1 MFLPT
6 SLNVRFGVSLSELEP
21 GEAGELVE
29 GGCTLLKRGKGPV
42 RVVVGQG
49 AQPRDIY
56 RAAVSAMLGRD
67 EQGLVD
73 KLEEVGWDL
82 SLLALHNQGYTYTSN
97 S

>member
-1 MFLPT
+1 M
-6 SLNVRFGVSLSELEP
+6 
-21 GEAGELVE
+21 E

-49 AQPRDIY
+49 AQPKDLY
-56 RAAVSAMLGRD
+56 KAAVSAVLGSD

-73 KLEEVGWDL
+73 QLEEAGWDL

-97 S
+97 N